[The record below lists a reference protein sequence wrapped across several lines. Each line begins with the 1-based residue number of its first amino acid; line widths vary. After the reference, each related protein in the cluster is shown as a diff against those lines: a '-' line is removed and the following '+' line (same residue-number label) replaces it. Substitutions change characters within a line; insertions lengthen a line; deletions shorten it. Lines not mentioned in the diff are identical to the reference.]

1 MAEEKKKA
9 LTKSELYANV
19 AEQTGLTKKQV
30 GSVFDSLVTEVA
42 KALSKKGPGMFALP
56 GLAKITLKHTKATP
70 AQKNVPNPFKPGELM
85 DRAAK
90 PAKYTVKVRPLK
102 ALKDMAPP
110 AK

>member
-9 LTKSELYANV
+9 LTKSELYANI

-30 GSVFDSLVTEVA
+30 ASVFDSLVGEVSKSLA
-42 KALSKKGPGMFALP
+42 KKGPGVFALP
-56 GLAKITLKHTKATP
+56 GLAKITLKYTKATP
-70 AQKNVPNPFKPGELM
+70 AQKGVPNPFKPGELM
-85 DRAAK
+85 DKAAK

>member
-1 MAEEKKKA
+1 MADEKKKA

-19 AEQTGLTKKQV
+19 AEKTGLSKKQV
-30 GSVFDSLVTEVA
+30 ASVFDALVEEVN
-42 KALSKKGPGMFALP
+42 KALSKKGPGVFALP
-56 GLAKITLKHTKATP
+56 GLAKITLKYSKATP
-70 AQKNVPNPFKPGELM
+70 AQKNVPNPFKPGEMM

-102 ALKDMAPP
+102 ALKGMAPP